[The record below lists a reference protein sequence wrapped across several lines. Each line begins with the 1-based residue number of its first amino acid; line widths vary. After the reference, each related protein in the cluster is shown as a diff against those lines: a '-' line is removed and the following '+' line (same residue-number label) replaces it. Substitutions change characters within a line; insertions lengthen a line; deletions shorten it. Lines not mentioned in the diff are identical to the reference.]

1 MDIVSS
7 LNIGIHAFFSDITVF
22 PLLVS
27 GVIMG
32 LIFGC
37 IPGLTAA
44 LGVSLIL
51 PLTYMMTPI
60 QGISTLIG
68 IYVGGIS
75 GGLYGAVLLN
85 IPGTSASIV
94 TCFDGTPLAKKG
106 RAAEALSM
114 GVFASFVG
122 GTFSM
127 VVLVTI
133 APMLAKAALI
143 FGPWEYTALGI
154 MGLSVVVSL
163 ASKDMTKGLIAAV
176 VGIFLAMAGMDPVMG
191 VTRFTF
197 GIWQLDSGF
206 PTLATL
212 MGFFALGEMLTQ
224 VRSMSTGEPQFNP
237 MQKKVSIIPS
247 WTDIAQSKTALWV
260 GSLIGTLIGILPGV
274 GQSTASMIA
283 YSQVKNLSKHPEEFG
298 NGCIEGVAVSES
310 ANNAVNGGAM
320 IPMMTLGIPGDLV
333 TSILMGGLVIHGL
346 QPGPLMF
353 RMNADIVGSM
363 FIAYALSNFVMV
375 IVALVLV
382 RVFVRL
388 LKVPAKI
395 LYPVILIM
403 CILGTFSVNNRIF
416 DIWVLLGAG
425 TFGYFFTNSGFSLP
439 PLILGYILGPIV
451 ESNFRTAIISSGGNL
466 SDLAGRPIALVIF
479 VISVLFIIMPLVSTR
494 RKRMRISRCPE

>member
-1 MDIVSS
+1 MEILST
-7 LNIGIHAFFSDITVF
+7 LGTGLHTFFADPTVF
-22 PLLVS
+22 PLLTA
-27 GVIMG
+27 GVILG

-51 PLTYMMTPI
+51 PLTYMMSPI
-60 QGISTLIG
+60 QGLSTLIG

-75 GGLYGAVLLN
+75 GGLYGAILLN

-94 TCFDGTPLAKKG
+94 TCFDGSPMAKQG

-114 GVFASFVG
+114 GIFASFIG

-127 VVLVTI
+127 IVLVTI
-133 APMLAKAALI
+133 APLLAKVAVI

-163 ASKDMTKGLIAAV
+163 ASKDLIKGLISAV
-176 VGIFLAMAGMDPVMG
+176 IGIFLAMCGIDPVMG
-191 VTRFTF
+191 DSRFTF
-197 GIWQLDSGF
+197 GFWQLNSGF

-224 VRSMSTGEPQFNP
+224 VRGLSTKGEFTQ
-237 MQKKVSIIPS
+237 MQERVPLIPS
-247 WTDIAQSKTALWV
+247 WSSIKKSGLALTI
-260 GSLIGTLIGILPGV
+260 GSLIGTAVGILPGV
-274 GQSTASMIA
+274 GQSTAAMLA
-283 YSQVKNLSKHPEEFG
+283 YSQTKALSKNPEEFG
-298 NGCIEGVAVSES
+298 NGRIEGIAASES

-353 RMNADIVGSM
+353 KLNTDVVGSM
-363 FIAYALSNFVMV
+363 FIAYALSNIVMV
-375 IVALVLV
+375 IVALLLI
-382 RVFVRL
+382 RVFIRL
-388 LKVPAKI
+388 LHVPAQV

-403 CILGTFSVNNRIF
+403 CVLGTYSVNNRIF
-416 DIWVLLGAG
+416 DIWVLLLTG
-425 TFGYFFTNSGFSLP
+425 TAGYFLTNSGFSLP

-451 ESNFRTAIISSGGNL
+451 ESNFRTALTASKGDFSSLLHQPLAVII
-466 SDLAGRPIALVIF
+466 LVIA
-479 VISVLFIIMPLVSTR
+479 VLFIVLPFLPKKKNAV
-494 RKRMRISRCPE
+494 